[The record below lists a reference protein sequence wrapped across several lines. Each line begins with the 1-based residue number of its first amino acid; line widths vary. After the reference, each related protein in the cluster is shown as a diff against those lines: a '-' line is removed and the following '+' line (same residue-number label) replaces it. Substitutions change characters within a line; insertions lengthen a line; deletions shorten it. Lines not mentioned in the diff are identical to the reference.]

1 MKAAKICKFST
12 LKYFFLNLF
21 NCSLAYDFPLCI
33 CVFVV
38 APGHALIY
46 VPSAASKSMGPPSF
60 RNFFVSPA
68 SLLFAAIVWTSCKL
82 LLAVAAVSMSCVLS
96 PLAPSH
102 TPTHTQIQSHSAE
115 CVWLWP
121 LLIATPQQIFFW
133 HSCFIIGRTRTK
145 KNCFSYSWQLQKW
158 K

>member
-1 MKAAKICKFST
+1 MI
-12 LKYFFLNLF
+12 FL
-21 NCSLAYDFPLCI
+21 
-33 CVFVV
+33 CVF
-38 APGHALIY
+38 AYLLWHPDTPLIY

-145 KNCFSYSWQLQKW
+145 KNCFSYS
-158 K
+158 